1 METLWSQRAWQ
12 EKTATRTFG
21 KEGSYE
27 AIAEVCIKMCGSRR
41 ADFALQRVGFFLL
54 KCIWSDY
61 LVNLYFFSAPVM
73 LRVMRKRK

>member
-12 EKTATRTFG
+12 EKTATRTLG

-41 ADFALQRVGFFLL
+41 ADSALQRVGLL

-73 LRVMRKRK
+73 FRVMRKRK